1 MNMLF
6 ETKTTKDINSKA
18 NGLPVALLIGSS
30 ADFSTLPFD
39 GSDSLL
45 PFSCSIFIENVVELL
60 L

>member
-18 NGLPVALLIGSS
+18 NGLPVALLTGSS
-30 ADFSTLPFD
+30 TDLPFD

-45 PFSCSIFIENVVELL
+45 PLS
-60 L
+60 